1 MKIKNARGKCKTHSQ
16 DASDC
21 GGKLHQESKRFH
33 SNKSIASL
41 RSNAFATMRS
51 E

>member
-1 MKIKNARGKCKTHSQ
+1 MWQ
-16 DASDC
+16 DAKEIITRRMRAIA
-21 GGKLHQESKRFH
+21 GSKRFY